1 MLPPNGIPIHP
12 QYTHDV
18 NRLRVFWTFVLLQ
31 LLLLTALRIAP
42 ASAVTRSPLTRPI
55 RTAAPVDLPDVDF
68 TDVHGDAVHLRGLRG
83 KVVLLTFSN
92 VRCVEESACVRP
104 LPAYAAVAAA
114 LGERASEVA
123 FVFVGVDERI
133 DRPVL
138 SEYLG
143 AADAVAVR
151 GWIASASNLKT
162 LTLRMG
168 VHMNEVD
175 GVLLAHAPFVYL
187 LDEHG
192 RLRVY
197 VPKAAPVDELI
208 AEVRR
213 LLP

>member
-1 MLPPNGIPIHP
+1 
-12 QYTHDV
+12 
-18 NRLRVFWTFVLLQ
+18 
-31 LLLLTALRIAP
+31 
-42 ASAVTRSPLTRPI
+42 
-55 RTAAPVDLPDVDF
+55 
-68 TDVHGDAVHLRGLRG
+68 
-83 KVVLLTFSN
+83 
-92 VRCVEESACVRP
+92 
-104 LPAYAAVAAA
+104 
-114 LGERASEVA
+114 VA